1 MKEEVF
7 SLNKHELRYVLR
19 FVAHDLL
26 EKRKKLES
34 LQKQVENIDE
44 LFQRM
49 SQVAFDLKEEQAE
62 EKND

>member
-1 MKEEVF
+1 MKEKVF
-7 SLNKHELRYVLR
+7 SLNEHELRYVLH

-34 LQKQVENIDE
+34 LQKQVEHIDE

-49 SQVAFDLKEEQAE
+49 SQVTFDIKEEQYKE
-62 EKND
+62 EE

>member
-1 MKEEVF
+1 MKEKVF
-7 SLNKHELRYVLR
+7 SLNEHELRYVLR

-34 LQKQVENIDE
+34 LQKQVEHIDE

-49 SQVAFDLKEEQAE
+49 SQVAFELSEEQENKEE
-62 EKND
+62 